1 VNAGAA
7 SRRSLLER
15 LIARGAPSWI
25 AGHEPP
31 PREIAPGLWSVERLI
46 GIPLG
51 PRLPTRM
58 LLVDLPGGGVLAWSP
73 VPLSDSLRASV
84 AARGGA
90 RFLVAPNSFHHLGLA
105 AWKRAFPD
113 AAIWLAPGLRARKPE
128 VPAGEE
134 LLPSAATPFAQ
145 LLSHRVLDCGR
156 GVTEVAFLH
165 APSRTLILV
174 DSAFNL
180 TPAPRHR
187 DRLLLWLLGL
197 PSRFG
202 PTRSSRLILL
212 RDRAAIRAW
221 IDALCAWDFARIV
234 VAHGDEL
241 AARPDDLRRAFAP
254 WLGDRAGG
262 GT

>member
-1 VNAGAA
+1 MNLGSA

-15 LIARGAPSWI
+15 LIARGAPSWV
-25 AGHEPP
+25 AAHEPP
-31 PREIAPGLWSVERLI
+31 PREIAPGLWSVDRLL

-51 PRLPTRM
+51 PRLGTRS

-73 VPLSDSLRASV
+73 VPLDDALRSFV

-90 RFLVAPNSFHHLGLA
+90 RFLVAPSSFHYLGLT
-105 AWKRAFPD
+105 AWQRAFPD

-128 VPAGEE
+128 VPAGDE
-134 LLPSAATPFAQ
+134 LLPDAATPFAK
-145 LLSHRVLDCGR
+145 LLPHSVLDCGR

-174 DSAFNL
+174 DTAFNL
-180 TPAPRHR
+180 PQAARRR
-187 DRLLLWLLGL
+187 DRFGLWLLGL

-221 IDALCAWDFARIV
+221 IDALCAWDFSRIV
-234 VAHGDEL
+234 MAHGDSLDAGPHEL
-241 AARPDDLRRAFAP
+241 RAAFAQF
-254 WLGDRAGG
+254 LE
-262 GT
+262 